1 MMKIRKLLPFFMV
14 MLCMTI
20 FMFPMNAFAA
30 SDSEPP
36 TVTAKMTGNV
46 LRIEASDNDTGVE
59 AVYVDDNRI
68 NYRVDSA
75 LEIDPRE
82 YHAGNE
88 KISVYAVD
96 FAGNKSEIVEVDN
109 PYYSNPTAQTPTE
122 SGLADGQPFTPD
134 GTGTV
139 IDNITDPSGK
149 EFFTIQ
155 TPDGN
160 VFYLIIDRSRDE
172 NGVYLLNAVT
182 EDDLTSLA
190 KEGDG
195 RGGTSA
201 VPTPVPEPQ
210 PQPTP
215 DPQPEPTPEPQPE
228 KESGGL
234 GTIFLVLLIA
244 AGVGG
249 AGWYFKVYK
258 PKQEAAFMSDD
269 DDMDEDDEDEDG
281 IDFEDEMP
289 ESEDGYS
296 DDEDTED
303 YDENEE

>member
-1 MMKIRKLLPFFMV
+1 MTKIRSRIAFFAV
-14 MLCMTI
+14 MLCMTVFI
-20 FMFPMNAFAA
+20 FPLSAFAA

-46 LRIEASDNDTGVE
+46 LRIEARDNDTGVE
-59 AVYVDDNRI
+59 AVFVDDNRI

-75 LEIDPRE
+75 LEVDPRE

-88 KISVYAVD
+88 TISVYAVD
-96 FAGNKSEIVEVDN
+96 FAGNKSEVVTVKN
-109 PYYSNPTAQTPTE
+109 PYHSAYVEPEPTPEPSE
-122 SGLADGQPFTPD
+122 SALPPFTPD

-139 IDNITDPSGK
+139 VDNITDPSGK

-182 EDDLTSLA
+182 EDDLASLA

-195 RGGTSA
+195 KGNTSGA
-201 VPTPVPEPQ
+201 IPTPEP
-210 PQPTP
+210 T
-215 DPQPEPTPEPQPE
+215 PQPEPTPEPQPE
-228 KESGGL
+228 PTPEPEKESGGI
-234 GTIFLVLLIA
+234 GTILLVLLIA

-258 PKQEAAFMSDD
+258 PKQDAAFMSDD
-269 DDMDEDDEDEDG
+269 DMEDDEDEG
-281 IDFEDEMP
+281 EGEIQFADEQP
-289 ESEDGYS
+289 ETEDGDS
-296 DDEDTED
+296 DDEEPDD
-303 YDENEE
+303 YADEE